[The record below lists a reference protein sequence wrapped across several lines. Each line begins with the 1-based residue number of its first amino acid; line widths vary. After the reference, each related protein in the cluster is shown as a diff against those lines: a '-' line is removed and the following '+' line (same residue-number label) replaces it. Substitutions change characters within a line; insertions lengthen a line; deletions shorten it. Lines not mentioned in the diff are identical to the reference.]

1 MISARGRYRLG
12 LRLWVTSAVA
22 MALAA
27 SVSTLA
33 LLYLQRPFIA
43 ERGGLAPGAYEMLFL
58 TAIAAG
64 VLAALA
70 GLGLGVAW
78 TRRLWAI
85 VERTEAAV
93 PAVDPTPRRVRDELG
108 ALDAAVG
115 RLTVSMDRLIS
126 DLSLIHI

>member
-1 MISARGRYRLG
+1 VISARGRYRLG

-64 VLAALA
+64 A
-70 GLGLGVAW
+70 
-78 TRRLWAI
+78 R
-85 VERTEAAV
+85 
-93 PAVDPTPRRVRDELG
+93 RRVDT
-108 ALDAAVG
+108 AAVG
-115 RLTVSMDRLIS
+115 HRGTNGSRRARR
-126 DLSLIHI
+126 